1 MEKNTSLPY
10 VMSLAFS
17 MYISYLTPPLS
28 TVKGRE
34 AISMKTIEI
43 SIE

>member
-1 MEKNTSLPY
+1 MEENTSLPY

-28 TVKGRE
+28 MVKERG

-43 SIE
+43 TIE